1 MRKML
6 PFWVMRAK
14 YTRIEGLAKDNSEV
28 SMLGKYR
35 WRRYLHNVRI
45 MDMNL
50 EQLKVHKSLW

>member
-14 YTRIEGLAKDNSEV
+14 YTRIEGLAKDKSEV

-35 WRRYLHNVRI
+35 
-45 MDMNL
+45 
-50 EQLKVHKSLW
+50 